1 MQFNSPLNKQV
12 LDVVGGEQTASGCG
26 GGGDTQPRKPATN
39 PLFNMPDIETKSLS
53 HSSVGHITQ
62 RDLGVETFKRS
73 RVIVA
78 RRYVL
83 IFRKEQKLL
92 SSAAYVAG
100 ISDMIKLQTAFFS
113 VINSRKCRQ

>member
-1 MQFNSPLNKQV
+1 MVEEVTLSQESRPQIRYSTCQILRQ
-12 LDVVGGEQTASGCG
+12 
-26 GGGDTQPRKPATN
+26 
-39 PLFNMPDIETKSLS
+39 KSLS